1 MSALTIQWTG
11 CNSVLL
17 RIAKHLDPPIYKF
30 WAFGSVVPIGQVW
43 VALPDGLTTD
53 VDGKPNV
60 YLAGEVVA
68 LDSNIAKVM
77 LIAQLAEN
85 PGALRIS
92 STRGLPGV
100 GDHLMPTATI
110 DINYSLHLRD
120 PIKLLSQS
128 ATWPEDGG
136 TALMQQLTEAIDI
149 LATAV
154 VGDGTTLWTSAT
166 VEKEAGRIFG
176 ELNNGLLQYGLC
188 LGSVERASK
197 AQFTD
202 FTATR
207 KFPDELHAVA
217 LQLRAVEFE
226 LLQAVNQAD
235 IHPELFERMR
245 REGELDPGVG
255 LLNLVFKDHASRN
268 KIEAW
273 LKQAGIGAYAFRDY
287 IAHLS
292 RADTSP
298 ASLEPDDTPLNNA
311 VVRLILTGVLKSDPL
326 IAC

>member
-1 MSALTIQWTG
+1 
-11 CNSVLL
+11 
-17 RIAKHLDPPIYKF
+17 
-30 WAFGSVVPIGQVW
+30 

-92 STRGLPGV
+92 STRSLPGV
-100 GDHLMPTATI
+100 GDHVMPKATI
-110 DINYSLHLRD
+110 DISYSLHLRD

-136 TALMQQLTEAIDI
+136 TALMQLLKDAIDI

-154 VGDGTTLWTSAT
+154 VGDGITLWTSAT

-176 ELNNGLLQYGLC
+176 DLNNGLLQYGLC
-188 LGSVERASK
+188 LGSIERASR

-226 LLQAVNQAD
+226 LLQAVNHAD

-245 REGELDPGVG
+245 REGEVDPGVG
-255 LLNLVFKDHASRN
+255 LLNLVFKDRASRK

-273 LKQAGIGAYAFRDY
+273 LKQSGIGAYAFCDY

-292 RADTSP
+292 GADLSP
-298 ASLEPDDTPLNNA
+298 ATSEPDDTPLSNA

-326 IAC
+326 IAG